1 MTDEERVKHIE
12 EAIFLMKDLVLR
24 HEDRLD
30 GHEERIDGHDEKLER
45 FLFALGEERQLR
57 EEANKDFNFKL
68 NVLIDAQIRNEA
80 GIEKLNNASQAQL
93 KRIENLEDK

>member
-1 MTDEERVKHIE
+1 MTDEERLKHIE
-12 EAIFLMKDLVLR
+12 EAILLMKDLVLR
-24 HEDRLD
+24 
-30 GHEERIDGHDEKLER
+30 HEERIDGHDEKLER

-68 NVLIDAQIRNEA
+68 NALIDAQIRNEA